1 MSLKRLSAAFQRG
14 VWKRCLSTFP
24 SALMAIAKFTVTC
37 SRTFDDWAGEYRFV
51 DTGRTGPFCRAQF
64 IAREMEKRVAAINAE
79 GNLRGLTREQFAERA
94 AEHICELNAIHPF
107 LDGNGRTQRAFLQI
121 LGKQAGHDI
130 DLARI
135 DPERWNQA
143 SIESYYKQIYVPMLE
158 VIRGILA

>member
-1 MSLKRLSAAFQRG
+1 
-14 VWKRCLSTFP
+14 
-24 SALMAIAKFTVTC
+24 
-37 SRTFDDWAGEYRFV
+37 
-51 DTGRTGPFCRAQF
+51 
-64 IAREMEKRVAAINAE
+64 MEKRFAAINAE
-79 GNLRGLTREQFAERA
+79 NSLRGLTREQFAERA

-121 LGKQAGHDI
+121 LGKQAGHEV

-143 SIESYYKQIYVPMLE
+143 SIESYYKQNYLPMLE